1 MYDDDDDDIA
11 THNSDGYSG
20 QLLINMLNF
29 LRIWCLRRAYVWG
42 NLRNGGGGGNVH
54 WGHSYLNKRQLG
66 RSMYP
71 QFKYTFTLTWLV
83 LRRAPLLP

>member
-42 NLRNGGGGGNVH
+42 NLRNGGGGG
-54 WGHSYLNKRQLG
+54 
-66 RSMYP
+66 
-71 QFKYTFTLTWLV
+71 
-83 LRRAPLLP
+83 